1 MTIKYLK
8 LESYEDALNNIQ
20 LRSYSLHQ
28 DIFDILVEDV
38 KSEFALKYIF
48 ENELFYSLLNTDN
61 FKTI

>member
-38 KSEFALKYIF
+38 KSEFALKYI
-48 ENELFYSLLNTDN
+48 L
-61 FKTI
+61 K